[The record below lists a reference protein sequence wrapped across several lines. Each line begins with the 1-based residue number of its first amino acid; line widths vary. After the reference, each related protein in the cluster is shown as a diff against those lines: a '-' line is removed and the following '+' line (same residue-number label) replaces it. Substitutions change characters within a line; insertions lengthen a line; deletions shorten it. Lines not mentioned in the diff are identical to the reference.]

1 MLSILLSLCASL
13 SHSSVLSPIWGR
25 ELRDCAKSSHTSVP
39 GPSRGVLAYT
49 LTPQPVG
56 GPDDQALVAPLFG
69 GENGTMLYTMSTTGP
84 VWALETATGAPLWS
98 YAMVA
103 QAIAGMAISDDGT
116 MLFAAD
122 TAGFAVAL
130 RAETGAPLWVV
141 PLGNMSFTAPVQNG
155 RLVFFCT
162 SPDGILHALD
172 TATGAVAWTLFTGPI
187 IIAAPSFGSTRNGFS
202 GRCTPVDGCDNMYI
216 PINPTGSMND
226 TSVAAFNA
234 HTGALLWTLHL
245 STLNAPQG
253 DILVGGGRLIWAND
267 RGVAAANA
275 STGALLWVVSPN
287 GVPGNAYCSTP
298 TLSPEGDIIYGICF
312 VSGVYALS
320 ASTGA
325 TRWAFPGA
333 LSLVSIVL
341 DGRGALYY
349 ADTEG
354 QVVALDAEGGAL
366 QWRYNT
372 LLSSPTDLALGW
384 GVLALASGPGTLFVL
399 GEPPTPPP
407 PTPPPPTP
415 PPPFLFKPPFV
426 LLSLVLLLLFAASAV
441 LALLAW
447 RWRKAL
453 AAVMPSAAEVLL
465 EGGGRDFTRSI
476 ATSTADLQLSEEG
489 PEVPLLPRRAPL
501 PNAAYTD
508 RWATSLPPEEDDFED
523 AERVFAAEP
532 VGPAEFMVCSG
543 DMGLRE
549 GDSWVLTGRGAMM
562 SSARS
567 PALSSPG
574 TESLPATSSGT

>member
-1 MLSILLSLCASL
+1 MLSILLSLCATL
-13 SHSSVLSPIWGR
+13 SHSSVLAPIWGR
-25 ELRDCAKSSHTSVP
+25 ERRDSAKTSHTSVP

-69 GENGTMLYTMSTTGP
+69 GENGTMLFAMSTTGT
-84 VWALETATGAPLWS
+84 VWALEAATGAPLWS
-98 YAMVA
+98 FAMVA

-187 IIAAPSFGSTRNGFS
+187 IIAAPSFGSTWNGFS
-202 GRCTPVDGCDNMYI
+202 GRCTPMDGCDNMFI
-216 PINPTGSMND
+216 PLNPTGLMND
-226 TSVAAFNA
+226 TSAAAFNA
-234 HTGALLWTLHL
+234 HTGALLWTLPL
-245 STLNAPQG
+245 AAVNAPLG
-253 DILVGGGRLIWAND
+253 DLLVGGGRLIWASIG
-267 RGVAAANA
+267 GVAAANA
-275 STGALLWVVSPN
+275 STGTLLWVASPN

-298 TLSPEGDIIYGICF
+298 TLSPEGDIIYGMCF

-333 LSLVSIVL
+333 GSDVSIVL

-354 QVVALDAEGGAL
+354 QVVALDAEGGEL

-372 LLSSPTDLALGW
+372 LLSGPTDLALGW
-384 GVLALASGPGTLFVL
+384 GALALASGPGTLFVL
-399 GEPPTPPP
+399 GELPP
-407 PTPPPPTP
+407 P
-415 PPPFLFKPPFV
+415 PPPFFSPPKPLALF
-426 LLSLVLLLLFAASAV
+426 SLLLLLPFAACAV
-441 LALLAW
+441 VALLAW
-447 RWRKAL
+447 RRRRAL
-453 AAVMPSAAEVLL
+453 AAVVPSAAEALL
-465 EGGGRDFTRSI
+465 RANLSRSI
-476 ATSTADLQLSEEG
+476 ATSTADLQLFEEG
-489 PEVPLLPRRAPL
+489 PEVPLLPQRASL
-501 PNAAYTD
+501 SSAAYTD
-508 RWATSLPPEEDDFED
+508 RWATTLTPEEDDFED

-532 VGPAEFMVCSG
+532 VGPAELMVCSG
-543 DMGLRE
+543 NVGLRD
-549 GDSWVLTGRGAMM
+549 GDSWVLTGTGATM
-562 SSARS
+562 SYARS
-567 PALSSPG
+567 PAL
-574 TESLPATSSGT
+574 